1 MVNTQEFTNRLE
13 RLLAHYEM
21 SASSFADAIGVQRS
35 SISHLLSGRN
45 RPSLDFVMKVI
56 ARFPEVNLY
65 WLLNG
70 KGDFLP
76 AKGKA
81 GEKPAILPANSGRV
95 AKEPGIERIVICYTD
110 GTFQTYVP
118 GKGEKA
124 PDQKP

>member
-70 KGDFLP
+70 KGEFPP
-76 AKGKA
+76 AKGKG
-81 GEKPAILPANSGRV
+81 GEDPDILPSLPGRRV
-95 AKEPGIERIVICYTD
+95 KERGIERILICYTD
-110 GTFQTYVP
+110 GTFQTYAP

-124 PDQKP
+124 PDQMP

>member
-1 MVNTQEFTNRLE
+1 MVNTQDFTERLE
-13 RLLAHYEM
+13 RLLAHYEL

-56 ARFPEVNLY
+56 SRFPEVNLY

-70 KGDFLP
+70 KGEFPP

-81 GEKPAILPANSGRV
+81 AEAAPPPSFRPGHVK
-95 AKEPGIERIVICYTD
+95 KEQAIERIVICYTD

-118 GKGEKA
+118 GKGENTT
-124 PDQKP
+124 DQKS

>member
-1 MVNTQEFTNRLE
+1 MVNTQEFTDRLE

-70 KGDFLP
+70 KGEFP
-76 AKGKA
+76 
-81 GEKPAILPANSGRV
+81 PAIKPKAEPAEAPSPLPGSLE
-95 AKEPGIERIVICYTD
+95 KERAIERILICYTD

-118 GKGEKA
+118 GKDENNSDRQA
-124 PDQKP
+124 